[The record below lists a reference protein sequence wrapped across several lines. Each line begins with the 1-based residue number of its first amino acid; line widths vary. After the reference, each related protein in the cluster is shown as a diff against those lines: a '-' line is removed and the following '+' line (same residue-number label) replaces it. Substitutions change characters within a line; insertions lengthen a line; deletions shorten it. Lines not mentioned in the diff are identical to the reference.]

1 MGKINIGRV
10 IAGGLLAGLV
20 INISETV
27 LNTVVLGQQMEAAAA
42 ARNLPAMGGREI
54 ASFVIMCFG
63 LGIATVWLYAAI
75 RTRFGPGVPTA
86 VLTGA
91 VVWFFAYLWPNMG
104 DAVMQ
109 IFPMDVIMI
118 GVAWGFVEIVLGAIA
133 GAWLY
138 SE

>member
-20 INISETV
+20 LNIGETL
-27 LNTVVLGQQMEAAAA
+27 LNAVVIAEPMNVAVA
-42 ARNLPAMGGREI
+42 ARNLPPIGTREI
-54 ASFVIMCFG
+54 ISFIVMCFG

-86 VLTGA
+86 VLTGV
-91 VVWFFAYLWPNMG
+91 VVWFLAFLWPQMG

-109 IFPMDVIMI
+109 MFPTNLIYI
-118 GVAWGFVEIVLGAIA
+118 SVAWGLVEVVLAAIA

-138 SE
+138 RE